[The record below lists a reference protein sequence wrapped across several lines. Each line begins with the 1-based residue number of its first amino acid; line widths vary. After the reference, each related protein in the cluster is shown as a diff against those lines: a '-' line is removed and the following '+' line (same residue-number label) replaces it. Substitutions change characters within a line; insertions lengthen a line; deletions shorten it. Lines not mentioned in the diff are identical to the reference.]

1 MFSLLDGSKTYI
13 VGAAMIVYGL
23 YLYSQDQTE
32 QANKLIM
39 ECFGLIFLR
48 SGVKKSG
55 PVE

>member
-39 ECFGLIFLR
+39 EGFGLIFLR